1 MTAIRSSYFI
11 YTRRNKGWEN
21 RENLKILLIVLDDV
35 LGMVGHRFTTVE
47 RNIPTF
53 TCNTLCNCY
62 FTCEQELYEVLKKM
76 HYYYILLQ
84 VIFIQDKY
92 FNILYIVINICP
104 VKKSKE
110 INKYE

>member
-1 MTAIRSSYFI
+1 MKF
-11 YTRRNKGWEN
+11 
-21 RENLKILLIVLDDV
+21 
-35 LGMVGHRFTTVE
+35 
-47 RNIPTF
+47 
-53 TCNTLCNCY
+53 
-62 FTCEQELYEVLKKM
+62 KKKN